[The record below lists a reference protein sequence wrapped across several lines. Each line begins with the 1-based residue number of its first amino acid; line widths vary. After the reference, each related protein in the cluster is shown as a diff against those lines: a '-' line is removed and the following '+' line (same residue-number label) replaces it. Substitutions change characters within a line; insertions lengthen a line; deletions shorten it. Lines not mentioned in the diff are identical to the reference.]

1 MFLHSTDPEN
11 IRPVSSRHKAEPHDL
26 YGQRVVVVW
35 VKSLRKK
42 IPLSCTL
49 AVSYLACHVAR
60 EAILPTDIMKWS
72 LEGKLPYFAAFID
85 IENRI
90 GQTSRACPISSK
102 HMHRP
107 SRIPPLQ
114 KLESLAASIAHTI
127 GLNLPPVNF
136 YSISRRYLEKL
147 ALPIDNIL
155 PHACRIYEWS
165 MPPDL
170 WLSTNELRLPSRVC
184 VMSILIIS
192 MRILYNLHGFGEWEK
207 SLSIN
212 SSFPANQKKY
222 SSLANNFSNMQAD
235 SENRAGFTS
244 HNVDKSSVS
253 AKFSHSHKPELNA
266 AEFLHKIEAR
276 YHEIVET
283 YGMISVILY
292 F

>member
-1 MFLHSTDPEN
+1 MF
-11 IRPVSSRHKAEPHDL
+11 
-26 YGQRVVVVW
+26 GQRVVVVW

-49 AVSYLACHVAR
+49 AISFLACHVAR

-102 HMHRP
+102 HMYRP

-136 YSISRRYLEKL
+136 HLIACRYLDKLSLPVEK
-147 ALPIDNIL
+147 IL
-155 PHACRIYEWS
+155 HHACRIYEWS

-184 VMSILIIS
+184 VMSILIIA
-192 MRILYNLHGFGEWEK
+192 MRILYDLHGFGEWEK

-212 SSFPANQKKY
+212 CASSFPPNQKTH
-222 SSLANNFSNMQAD
+222 SSPAHNFSNTQAD
-235 SENRAGFTS
+235 RENGSGFTS
-244 HNVDKSSVS
+244 HNVDNLSASVENLNL
-253 AKFSHSHKPELNA
+253 HKPELTTT
-266 AEFLHKIEAR
+266 EFLSKIEAR
-276 YHEIVET
+276 YYEIAET
-283 YGMISVILY
+283 YGMILVLLY
-292 F
+292 FKSYSHRNLCMCFY